1 MEKRITVLARRDS
14 SEAMRVAAGLTIFG
28 HQVDLVLLSTDID
41 IQRYQDEFAELLELA
56 DIEPVAI
63 QTIPQIDAQV
73 ISKER
78 LSNSIIDADT
88 VLSL

>member
-1 MEKRITVLARRDS
+1 MEKRITVLARRDT

-41 IQRYQDEFAELLELA
+41 IQRYRDEFAELLELA

-63 QTIPQIDAQV
+63 QTIPHVEAHV
-73 ISKER
+73 ISKDR